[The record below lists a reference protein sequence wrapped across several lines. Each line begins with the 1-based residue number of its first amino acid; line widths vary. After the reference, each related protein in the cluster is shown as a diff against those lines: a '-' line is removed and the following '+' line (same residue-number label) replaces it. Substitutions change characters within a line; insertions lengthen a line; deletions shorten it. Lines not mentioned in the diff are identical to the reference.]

1 MTVVPLRSATDS
13 AQLIDESR
21 RGRPV
26 SAVFTSSVNQWN
38 GGGRTAMMAS
48 AMAS

>member
-1 MTVVPLRSATDS
+1 MTSVPLRSATDS
-13 AQLIDESR
+13 AQLVDEPC

-26 SAVFTSSVNQWN
+26 SGVFASSVTQWN